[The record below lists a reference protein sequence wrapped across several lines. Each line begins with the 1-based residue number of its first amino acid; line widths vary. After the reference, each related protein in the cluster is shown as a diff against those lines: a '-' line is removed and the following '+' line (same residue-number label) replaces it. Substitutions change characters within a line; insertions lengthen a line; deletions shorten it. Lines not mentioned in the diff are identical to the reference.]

1 MKRLMKN
8 IESIAEEISKTNVA
22 VYSANAAF
30 FLFLSLFPGLLLL
43 ISVTQYTVVSFER
56 VMALLTQLLPDAFL
70 PLLEY
75 VLEDLNMVNPAGIL
89 SISTITLLWSASKG
103 VYGLVRGLNQAFHQR
118 ETRTYLRVRFLCLL
132 YTLGV
137 LASILITVALYT
149 LTHSFLERVLP
160 AGSMLLKTLSTLVH
174 YRWLVSG
181 VLLFALFTV
190 IYMVFPCRRNKL
202 RHVLPGSLAATVGW
216 LVFSALYSHY
226 VQMAGGA
233 SSIYGGIS
241 IIAFAMLWLY
251 FGMNILFYGAMLCH
265 YLTEHRQQLRSWFGK
280 K

>member
-75 VLEDLNMVNPAGIL
+75 
-89 SISTITLLWSASKG
+89 
-103 VYGLVRGLNQAFHQR
+103 
-118 ETRTYLRVRFLCLL
+118 
-132 YTLGV
+132 
-137 LASILITVALYT
+137 ASILITVALYT

-265 YLTEHRQQLRSWFGK
+265 YLTEHRQQLRGWFGK